1 MTLRKKT
8 LIFIGL
14 TLTALIIV
22 LYFALRYVLLDGF
35 AQVEDQVAQR
45 NVQRVYEAFITE
57 VDTMERNTGD
67 YAPWDDTYTFI
78 QDSNQD
84 YIDQN
89 MLDSTFVNLGLNAV
103 LFFNTAHEIVY
114 SKAFDLVNG
123 IEVPL
128 AESIPTHFAEN
139 NQFLQH
145 SETTSV
151 RSGFILFPENPM
163 LVGSRPIVTNDFEGP
178 IQGTLVMGRY
188 LNDELVSQL
197 ETRTQFV
204 LTFHRLDEPQTMAT
218 FESIIASITEETPI
232 LIEPLSSERLAGY
245 MVLPDID
252 GQPGLLLEVEMP
264 RTVYT
269 QSQTSLK
276 LLITALLIVG
286 VVFIILTL
294 LMLERL
300 VLSRVASLH
309 TGVQEIGASGDFSK
323 RLSFEGSDEISN
335 LADGINTMLQDLQN
349 SLQREK
355 ELKREVQQLRI
366 EIDQAKKKQQ
376 VNEIVDTDFFQDL
389 QAKARAMRNQAKERS
404 KKDDPE
410 T

>member
-22 LYFALRYVLLDGF
+22 LYFALRYVLVDGF

-45 NVQRVYEAFITE
+45 NVQRVYEAFTTE
-57 VDTMERNTGD
+57 VDAMARNTGD
-67 YAPWDDTYTFI
+67 YAPWNDTYNFI
-78 QDSNQD
+78 EDKNQQ
-84 YIDQN
+84 YIDDN
-89 MLDSTFVNLGLNAV
+89 MVDSTFANLQLNAV

-114 SKAFDLVNG
+114 NKEFDLQNG
-123 IEVPL
+123 IEVPVD
-128 AESIPTHFAEN
+128 ETIPAHFAEN
-139 NQFLQH
+139 DQLLQH

-151 RSGFILFPENPM
+151 KSGFILFPKNPM

-178 IQGTLVMGRY
+178 IRGTLVMGRF
-188 LNDELVSQL
+188 LNDELISQL
-197 ETRTQFV
+197 ENRTQFV
-204 LTFHRLDEPQTMAT
+204 LNFHRLDEPQTTAT

-245 MVLPDID
+245 MVLPDVY
-252 GQPGLLLEVEMP
+252 GQPGLLLQVEMP

-276 LLITALLIVG
+276 LLIAALLIVG

-294 LMLERL
+294 LMLEKL
-300 VLSRVASLH
+300 VLSRLASLH
-309 TGVQEIGASGDFSK
+309 AGVEEIGSSGDFSK
-323 RLSFEGSDEISN
+323 RLSFEGSDEIAD

-366 EIDQAKKKQQ
+366 EIDQTKKKKQ
-376 VNEIVDTDFFQDL
+376 VNEIVETDFFQDL
-389 QAKARAMRNQAKERS
+389 QAKARAMRNQAKEKT
-404 KKDDPE
+404 KKTDPDP
-410 T
+410 